1 MAQTSPSITIRVLV
15 LSYNQQDVIRQ
26 ALRSVNHQV
35 CKYPIFVTIHD
46 DCSTD
51 NTQEV
56 IKSEMDSSP
65 HRWELI
71 TPPFNQYDAEINFVH
86 NLILSF
92 EETFIARLDGDDY
105 WTDPSKLQIQADK
118 LLDDKSAALCCHKFQ
133 VLEDGEKT
141 VEWPPPRWRGD
152 LEGHNLA
159 QENFLGSLTVMFR
172 NSTYK
177 NNIPINYEKPKLW
190 DYFTWSLLSQNNKI
204 SYIDYNMATYRIRSQ
219 SVFSSLNAAEK
230 LEKILST
237 KILISNYI
245 QPNYIHLWKKSI
257 EADRTNLRKM
267 QP

>member
-1 MAQTSPSITIRVLV
+1 MTTA
-15 LSYNQQDVIRQ
+15 
-26 ALRSVNHQV
+26 
-35 CKYPIFVTIHD
+35 
-46 DCSTD
+46 
-51 NTQEV
+51 
-56 IKSEMDSSP
+56 P